1 MKDNSSLKNDF
12 DKLYQSR
19 KSTQSNNF
27 ELLRKLGEVEA
38 KLKTINKFLEATD
51 QVSKVI
57 EFAHKIKQTQISTDM
72 EL

>member
-57 EFAHKIKQTQISTDM
+57 EFAHKIKQTQIGRAHV
-72 EL
+72 